1 MKSLDETKPIR
12 EILEAFESE
21 TPDFDSLFKG
31 ELLGDAPLRQI
42 FQPKLERFETE
53 APSFD
58 QLFAG
63 QISGQ
68 PSIRHQ
74 HLVPMWAAISA
85 VAACFALLML
95 LPDKVEMNQSS
106 LSLIE
111 QTVKQHKVKIKSK
124 TLVQDTLQTNILTE
138 KLESP
143 KAIGNIAIDNKKAQI
158 REKLFAYEEV
168 ERECDST
175 SGQTLTKLEPSSRTN
190 LAVKNE
196 RSIEEAYAEARIQ
209 KEKLK
214 REKMVL
220 GTNVNSANRLLSL
233 LNTKSGTYPFS
244 TTTNQYSSGYS
255 SLEGSSSLLRTATV
269 SKNAWVVPENLP
281 SSIILSNYQAVYSLP
296 VNFGLSVSIP
306 LFSNLD
312 IISGINYTYLHST
325 TSSSNSQS
333 PYFELNQSLHYIG
346 IPLKV
351 SFNIF
356 KTGHFGTYAALGG
369 TVEKGLAGIQK
380 CHVVNTD
387 GEISNW
393 NNSQKI
399 YGLQLSLTGQLGLY
413 YELNKIFNLYL
424 EPGMSYFIPN
434 DQPVSSRTEE
444 PYNFNI
450 GFGLRYKI
458 Q

>member
-1 MKSLDETKPIR
+1 MKSLDETEPMR
-12 EILEAFESE
+12 EILEAFEPE

-53 APSFD
+53 TPSFD

-74 HLVPMWAAISA
+74 RLVPMWAAISA

-111 QTVKQHKVKIKSK
+111 RTVKQHKAKIKSK

-143 KAIGNIAIDNKKAQI
+143 KAIGNIAIDNKKTQI
-158 REKLFAYEEV
+158 REKLIACEEV
-168 ERECDST
+168 ERECDSV
-175 SGQTLTKLEPSSRTN
+175 SSQTLTKLEPSSRTK

-196 RSIEEAYAEARIQ
+196 RSVEEAYAEARIQ

-244 TTTNQYSSGYS
+244 TTTNQYSS
-255 SLEGSSSLLRTATV
+255 LEGSSSLLRTATV
-269 SKNAWVVPENLP
+269 SKNAWVTPENLP

-296 VNFGLSVSIP
+296 INFGLSVSIP
-306 LFSNLD
+306 IFNNLD
-312 IISGINYTYLHST
+312 IISGLNYTYLHST
-325 TSSSNSQS
+325 TSSNSQS

-356 KTGHFGTYAALGG
+356 KTGRFGSYAALGG

-380 CHVVNTD
+380 CHVVDTD

-444 PYNFNI
+444 HYNFNV
-450 GFGLRYKI
+450 GLGLRYRI